1 MKKIPPISFVIALL
15 IISITSVR
23 PGLSASEYKYDS
35 RGRRDPFVPLIT
47 SGIRPSLGL
56 MSVEG
61 IEDVKLEGIIF
72 DPFGKSIA
80 VLNGEIV
87 KEGDRTYNVEI
98 VKISDNTITLK
109 IHDIPYTISLV
120 EEGSEAVER

>member
-1 MKKIPPISFVIALL
+1 M
-15 IISITSVR
+15 
-23 PGLSASEYKYDS
+23 
-35 RGRRDPFVPLIT
+35 
-47 SGIRPSLGL
+47 
-56 MSVEG
+56 
-61 IEDVKLEGIIF
+61 
-72 DPFGKSIA
+72 
-80 VLNGEIV
+80 LNGEIV